1 MTYARNFSLGQDFM
15 DKKVDD
21 ILFACMAYMTHY
33 DKERQ
38 ELYLNDS
45 DLTDVRKYVKTLV
58 SLTSRQITAHIKILV
73 EKNLV
78 LRDEERNRY
87 VIRNFIHGQYYIVPC
102 DILWY
107 LIHTASKHV
116 IQIYVYLADKYVY
129 KKKNDRLYEFT
140 LKELAEALGY
150 NTNNYQS
157 YTNEV
162 IKTCL
167 TALAKQG
174 IISAHKKWFYTN
186 GHQSQ
191 IFVLDNLALNTQD
204 QYFIETQNALK
215 IAGQVEQEKTK
226 VRETNCFNLNESTE
240 NYQSNAQKLLVQPT
254 ENYQSNDVFL
264 RGSPIEPIESKE
276 PIDSASR
283 NKRESVEQ
291 KETPY
296 DKETIDRLN
305 SYNHSIDISNDYYYC
320 WGDK

>member
-1 MTYARNFSLGQDFM
+1 M

-58 SLTSRQITAHIKILV
+58 SLTSRQITAHIKVLV
-73 EKNLV
+73 EKNLI

-129 KKKNDRLYEFT
+129 KKKNSRLYEFT
-140 LKELAEALGY
+140 LKELAGALGY
-150 NTNNYQS
+150 NTSNYQS

-191 IFVLDNLALNTQD
+191 VLVLDNLALNTQD
-204 QYFIETQNALK
+204 QYFIEVQNALK
-215 IAGQVEQEKTK
+215 IAGQAEQEEP
-226 VRETNCFNLNESTE
+226 RANETNCFKLDESTK
-240 NYQSNAQKLLVQPT
+240 NYQSNAQKLLGQPT

-264 RGSPIEPIESKE
+264 LGFPIEPIEPIE

-283 NKRESVEQ
+283 TDTKEPTEQ
-291 KETPY
+291 EEPPY
-296 DKETIDRLN
+296 KTETIGYLTLPD
-305 SYNHSIDISNDYYYC
+305 SHIDDYINC
-320 WGDK
+320 WG

>member
-1 MTYARNFSLGQDFM
+1 M

-21 ILFACMAYMTHY
+21 ILFACMAYMAHY
-33 DKERQ
+33 DKERR
-38 ELYLNDS
+38 ELYINDS

-58 SLTSRQITAHIKILV
+58 SLTSRQITAHIKVLV

-87 VIRNFIHGQYYIVPC
+87 IIQSFIHGQYYIVPC

-116 IQIYVYLADKYVY
+116 IQIYVYLADKYIY

-140 LKELAEALGY
+140 LKELAGALGY
-150 NTNNYQS
+150 NTSNYQS

-162 IKTCL
+162 IKACL
-167 TALAKQG
+167 TALANQG

-191 IFVLDNLALNTQD
+191 VFVLDNLALNTKD
-204 QYFIETQNALK
+204 QYFIEVQNALK
-215 IAGQVEQEKTK
+215 IAGQAEQEKTTI
-226 VRETNCFNLNESTE
+226 RETNCFKLDGPTE

-254 ENYQSNDVFL
+254 ENYQSNDTFL
-264 RGSPIEPIESKE
+264 RGSPIELIEPIEPIESA
-276 PIDSASR
+276 PRI
-283 NKRESVEQ
+283 SVEEPTEQ
-291 KETPY
+291 EETPY
-296 DKETIDRLN
+296 DKETIDYLN
-305 SYNHSIDISNDYYYC
+305 LLSHQIDVSNDY
-320 WGDK
+320 WWEDK

>member
-1 MTYARNFSLGQDFM
+1 M

-58 SLTSRQITAHIKILV
+58 PLTSRQITAHIKILV

-87 VIRNFIHGQYYIVPC
+87 VIRNFVHGQYYLVPC

-150 NTNNYQS
+150 SSHADTRTNA
-157 YTNEV
+157 V
-162 IKTCL
+162 IRACL
-167 TALAKQG
+167 VALAKQG
-174 IISAHKKWFYTN
+174 IISAHQKWFYTN

-191 IFVLDNLALNTQD
+191 VLVLDNLALNTQD
-204 QYFIETQNALK
+204 QYFIEVQNALK
-215 IAGQVEQEKTK
+215 IAGQAEQEKSK
-226 VRETNCFNLNESTE
+226 VRETNCFNLNEPTE
-240 NYQSNAQKLLVQPT
+240 ITQSNAPKSPVQPT
-254 ENYQSNDVFL
+254 EITQSNNVFYT
-264 RGSPIEPIESKE
+264 RSPIEEIE
-276 PIDSASR
+276 PIKQIDTASR
-283 NKRESVEQ
+283 TNIEGPTELEPPY
-291 KETPY
+291 ETKAVGYIP
-296 DKETIDRLN
+296 LPN
-305 SYNHSIDISNDYYYC
+305 SHNNMLNDYADC
-320 WGDK
+320 WR

>member
-1 MTYARNFSLGQDFM
+1 M

-73 EKNLV
+73 EKNLI

-87 VIRNFIHGQYYIVPC
+87 VIRNFIHGQYYVVPC

-116 IQIYVYLADKYVY
+116 IQIYVYLADKYIY

-264 RGSPIEPIESKE
+264 RGSPIEPIEPKE

-283 NKRESVEQ
+283 TNIEGPTEQEKPLYETETVGYFTLSNSHIDDYINCWVE
-291 KETPY
+291 
-296 DKETIDRLN
+296 DK
-305 SYNHSIDISNDYYYC
+305 
-320 WGDK
+320 

>member
-58 SLTSRQITAHIKILV
+58 PLTSRQITAHIKILV

-150 NTNNYQS
+150 SSHADTRTNA
-157 YTNEV
+157 V
-162 IKTCL
+162 IQACL
-167 TALAKQG
+167 VALAKQG

-191 IFVLDNLALNTQD
+191 VLVLDNLALNTQD
-204 QYFIETQNALK
+204 QYFIEVQNALK
-215 IAGQVEQEKTK
+215 IAGQVEQEKPK
-226 VRETNCFNLNESTE
+226 VRETNCFNLDGPTE
-240 NYQSNAQKLLVQPT
+240 ITQSNAQNYTVQPT
-254 ENYQSNDVFL
+254 EITQSNDVFYT
-264 RGSPIEPIESKE
+264 RSPIEPIESKE